1 MTAVKLQATGASV
14 CMGVAGGTHFLRRRP
29 RRRRE
34 AAIRTARAPCGP
46 TRQRRMRN
54 SAAHAATAALGPI
67 RAFAFRACS
76 FVSVPQ
82 ASACVFWPEPD
93 VAIAG
98 AAVCPSVLLWGKG
111 PIGDWRRPR

>member
-1 MTAVKLQATGASV
+1 
-14 CMGVAGGTHFLRRRP
+14 MGVAGGTHFLRRRP

-34 AAIRTARAPCGP
+34 AAVRTARAPCGP
-46 TRQRRMRN
+46 TRQRRMPT
-54 SAAHAATAALGPI
+54 SAATAALGPI

-111 PIGDWRRPR
+111 PIGDWRRPE